1 MTITAKLLAAGALA
15 AALTATAVPALAA
28 TNELRRHTL
37 HGPPTP
43 VAGLAGTT
51 ADVSTKL
58 TFPADWRVR
67 SLKAGVLT
75 LREGS
80 RQCLYTVRASSRV
93 SAADAADASARV
105 TALAPATGA
114 RLLESGLRTSAAW
127 RVTRPE
133 TGNQQVRIVAVR
145 AQPLR
150 FASGQA
156 GHQLWL
162 ETTVTAVSRVGDEC
176 HSGTYREVAG
186 PFIGDAL
193 ATARAR
199 AFVRNG

>member
-1 MTITAKLLAAGALA
+1 MTITAKLLAAGAMA
-15 AALTATAVPALAA
+15 ASLTAVAVPAQAA
-28 TNELRRHTL
+28 TNELRRQSL
-37 HGPPTP
+37 RSVAAP
-43 VAGLAGTT
+43 VDGLPGTT
-51 ADVSTKL
+51 AQISTKL

-80 RQCLYTVRASSRV
+80 RQCLYTVRAFSRV
-93 SAADAADASARV
+93 SAADAADAAARV

-114 RLLESGLRTSAAW
+114 RLLDSGVRTSTAW

-150 FASGQA
+150 FAGGQV
-156 GHQLWL
+156 GRTLWL

-186 PFIGDAL
+186 PYIGDAL

-199 AFVRNG
+199 AFVQTG

>member
-1 MTITAKLLAAGALA
+1 MPITTKLVAAGALA
-15 AALTATAVPALAA
+15 AALSATAVPALAS

-37 HGPPTP
+37 RSPATP
-43 VAGLAGTT
+43 VEGLPSLSAV
-51 ADVSTKL
+51 ASTKL

-67 SLKAGVLT
+67 RLKGGVLT

-80 RQCLYTVRASSRV
+80 RQCTYTVTASSRV
-93 SAADAADASARV
+93 SAGDAADASARV

-114 RLLESGLRTSAAW
+114 RLLESGVRNSAAW
-127 RVTRPE
+127 RVTRPDA
-133 TGNQQVRIVAVR
+133 GNQRVRIVAVR

-150 FASGQA
+150 FASSQA
-156 GHQLWL
+156 GRSLWL
-162 ETTVTAVSRVGDEC
+162 QTTVTAVSRVGDEC

-199 AFVRNG
+199 AYLTP